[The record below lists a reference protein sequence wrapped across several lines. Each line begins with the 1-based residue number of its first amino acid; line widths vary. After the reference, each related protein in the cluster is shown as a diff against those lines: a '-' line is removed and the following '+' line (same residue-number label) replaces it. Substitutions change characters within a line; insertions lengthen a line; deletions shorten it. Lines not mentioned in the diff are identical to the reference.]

1 MTGPAID
8 TLDSGRK
15 ALISRLRTAMDASAM
30 LSQLR
35 EHWEYARNHEYKVN
49 DCELVRVMPRGSEE
63 FVLEYAVRASNSE
76 GETIIPLFGELVA
89 GDAAERFE
97 EAVTSLRKARR
108 GQLKDP
114 QAIEGVGLLSE
125 LGLIVRLAG
134 LDERIPALRFVQR
147 PRQVRELLEPH
158 VAGPGFKLKH
168 VWPELLG
175 HRLGKRAACRLEYEI
190 KNRELKQRV
199 RGSLFAKM
207 YKRRSTHGSEF
218 AETLTVLANHGF
230 DSTSDAD
237 VVVPRLVGYFPEWQM
252 LVMENV
258 PGTPLAELAGEA
270 FAKGV
275 RMAGRAIARLHDCK
289 LDAERRHGPEDEVR
303 LLEGWVRLT
312 GEVHNGLRDVT
323 ANAMVEVRKALLA
336 LDSAPTALVH
346 RDFYEKQVIIDG
358 ERTALIDFDTLCK
371 ADPAIDLG
379 NFIAHIR
386 LARAKGIA
394 VESGLEDSFLDAYG
408 STDADLPRRVEV
420 YTRATILRLVCL
432 YSFWPRWGDVPVRM
446 AEALK

>member
-1 MTGPAID
+1 MAGTAME
-8 TLDSGRK
+8 TLDTERK
-15 ALISRLRTAMDASAM
+15 ALISRLQSAMDSSHM
-30 LSQLR
+30 LAQLR
-35 EHWEYARNHEYKVN
+35 EHWEYARNHDCDVK

-63 FVLEYAVRASNSE
+63 FVLEYAVSVTNSD
-76 GETIIPLFGELVA
+76 GQAIIPLFGELVA
-89 GDAAERFE
+89 GNATERFE

-114 QAIEGVGLLSE
+114 QAVEGVGLLSDP
-125 LGLIVRLAG
+125 GLIVRLAG

-230 DSTSDAD
+230 DSTSDSD
-237 VVVPRLVGYFPEWQM
+237 VVVPGLVGYFPDWQM

-258 PGTPLAELAGEA
+258 PGTSLAELEGEA
-270 FAKGV
+270 FANGV
-275 RMAGRAIARLHDCK
+275 RMAGRAIARLHHCK
-289 LDAERRHGPEDEVR
+289 LDAERKHDPEDEVQ

-312 GEVHNGLRDVT
+312 GEVHDGLRDVT
-323 ANAMVEVRKALLA
+323 AKAMVDVREALLG
-336 LDSAPTALVH
+336 LGETPTALVH

-379 NFIAHIR
+379 NVIAHIR

-394 VESGLEDSFLDAYG
+394 VEGGLEDSFLDAYG

-432 YSFWPRWGDVPVRM
+432 
-446 AEALK
+446 